1 MTELPIDSRLSSD
14 NEFGADYKSKLLN
27 STVTLTEKMDKK
39 MKKMKINDQKKGVNI
54 KLLEKFLMQRQEE
67 FIQDWTLPKVEME
80 IKCAERDPFQY
91 DMMEAMC
98 VRHIF
103 QKSLGMQ
110 VKPGDRML
118 RDTKKSLELM

>member
-27 STVTLTEKMDKK
+27 SMVTLTEKMDKK

-80 IKCAERDPFQY
+80 IKCAERDPF
-91 DMMEAMC
+91 
-98 VRHIF
+98 
-103 QKSLGMQ
+103 
-110 VKPGDRML
+110 
-118 RDTKKSLELM
+118 